1 MNPDLDRDFPDGSQT
16 GVSIRVLWPC
26 RKTDARCARLLARRA
41 ARMVVEGADLAIFP
55 GIWTLCVA
63 KTSSALISRKNNLTS
78 AHHDR
83 AAMFRTGRLGLA
95 IQVEEPA

>member
-1 MNPDLDRDFPDGSQT
+1 
-16 GVSIRVLWPC
+16 
-26 RKTDARCARLLARRA
+26 
-41 ARMVVEGADLAIFP
+41 
-55 GIWTLCVA
+55 
-63 KTSSALISRKNNLTS
+63 LISRKNNLTS